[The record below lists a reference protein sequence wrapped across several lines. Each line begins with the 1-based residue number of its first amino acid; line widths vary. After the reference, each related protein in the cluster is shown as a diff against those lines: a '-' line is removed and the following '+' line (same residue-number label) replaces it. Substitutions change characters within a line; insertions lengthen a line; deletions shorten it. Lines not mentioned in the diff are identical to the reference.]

1 MDDDVDSDTTFI
13 SLIADSQT
21 LILQILF
28 TNTILLLLTMTRFIS
43 LHMPLFLAVLCLLC
57 QGSNAFTPSK
67 NPAFVKVSSV
77 SPMTTSSFRP
87 NVLLAT
93 PDEEATT
100 SDTVTEEKKKLTLEE
115 KMKAWEATEAEIKA
129 ASLGG
134 IIPQPSAGRAD
145 AFDVGLWIVFPLMV
159 VSGLIFAFFPIIMEN
174 IDVSSVGPPPT
185 V

>member
-1 MDDDVDSDTTFI
+1 
-13 SLIADSQT
+13 
-21 LILQILF
+21 
-28 TNTILLLLTMTRFIS
+28 
-43 LHMPLFLAVLCLLC
+43 
-57 QGSNAFTPSK
+57 
-67 NPAFVKVSSV
+67 
-77 SPMTTSSFRP
+77 MTTSSFRP